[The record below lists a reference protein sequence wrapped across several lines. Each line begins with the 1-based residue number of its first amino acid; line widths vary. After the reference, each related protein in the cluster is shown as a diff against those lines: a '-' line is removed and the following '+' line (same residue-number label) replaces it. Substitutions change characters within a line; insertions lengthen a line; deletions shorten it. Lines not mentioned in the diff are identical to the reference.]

1 MAAFHCRESRMKTLG
16 WRRAAIVALV
26 ALLVAGL
33 AWAVLRFG
41 LTSAARVVVVAPE
54 RADLEAEVFG
64 IGTVEARRSHAIGPT
79 AAGRVRAVLTDV
91 GEAVRAG
98 DVIAEMDPVDV
109 DDRIAA
115 ARAALARARQVIA
128 AADAQ
133 GQDATAR
140 AQVATTNARRYETL
154 GQQAF
159 FSTSAVEV
167 KQQEAVS
174 ARAAVA
180 SARANL
186 DAARLDER
194 RLAAELDALQAQ
206 RANLVLRAPADAIVL
221 TREVEPGSTVVAGQA
236 VLRLVQPD
244 SLWVRTRIDMARSAG
259 LAQGQQA
266 TVMLRSRQ
274 ASPLA
279 ARVQRIE
286 PASDTVMEERIVQ
299 VGFDA
304 MPSGVAV
311 GELAE
316 VVIRLQPALGVLS
329 LPNSALV
336 RVGGVEGVWRVEADG
351 KVAFRAVRT
360 GVRALDGRV
369 EIRGGVDDHDRVVT
383 HAERTLKGGDAV
395 RAVETLAGVA
405 K

>member
-1 MAAFHCRESRMKTLG
+1 MKTLG
-16 WRRAAIVALV
+16 WRRAAMVALV

-33 AWAVLRFG
+33 VWAVLRFG
-41 LTSAARVVVVAPE
+41 PTSAARVVVVAPE
-54 RADLEAEVFG
+54 RADLQAEVFG

-91 GEAVRAG
+91 GKAVRAG

-128 AADAQ
+128 AAGAQ
-133 GQDATAR
+133 GQDAAAR
-140 AQVATTNARRYETL
+140 AQVAATNARRYETL

-180 SARANL
+180 SAHANI

-316 VVIRLQPALGVLS
+316 VVIRLQPAPDVLS

-360 GVRALDGRV
+360 GVHALDGRV
-369 EIRGGVDDHDRVVT
+369 EIRGGVDSNDRVVT